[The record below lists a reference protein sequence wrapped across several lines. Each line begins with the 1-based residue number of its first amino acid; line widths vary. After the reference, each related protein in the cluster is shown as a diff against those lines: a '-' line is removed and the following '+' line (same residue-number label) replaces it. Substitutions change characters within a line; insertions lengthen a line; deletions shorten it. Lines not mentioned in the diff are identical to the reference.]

1 MNGAKLRNINIDLI
15 KVLAS
20 FSVIGVHFF
29 LNTGFYEEVISGPI
43 GFMAVTLR
51 TFFMMCVPLFI
62 ISTGYLMINKEPTK
76 EYFFKIWRVLVPY
89 FVCSCLCM
97 LWRICVFDQSYSPY
111 TFFRAIFDF
120 TACSYSWYVEMYI
133 GLYLLIPFINVVCSG
148 ISKQQ
153 YRWFLAVLLII
164 CSVPSLFNFNDKLFP
179 NWWAGALYP
188 VLYYVGGGYLRK
200 YGIPV
205 HPGKALMFYIF
216 ALLVFSAGNYALCM
230 LLDGGAFG
238 WPVYTGWGS
247 IENVTLSTLLF
258 IAIMGLKTGGL
269 NAHVRTIFVGLS
281 KLTLYAYLLSWIAD
295 KTIYPIMLD
304 HFRSF
309 NDLFP
314 IGMAVIPLNAAFAFI
329 AGYVVSRIV
338 DALIQWLGGACKRI
352 A

>member
-1 MNGAKLRNINIDLI
+1 MNGAKPRNINIDII

-29 LNTGFYEEVISGPI
+29 LNTGFYEEVISGPV
-43 GFMAVTLR
+43 GFAAVVLR
-51 TFFMMCVPLFI
+51 TCFMMCVPLFI

-76 EYFFKIWRVLVPY
+76 EYFFKIWHVLVPY

-97 LWRICVFDQSYSPY
+97 FWRIGVFNQGYSLY

-120 TACSYSWYVEMYI
+120 TASSYSWYVEMYI

-153 YRWFLAVLLII
+153 YRWFLVVLLII

-179 NWWAGALYP
+179 NWWADTLYP

-200 YGIPV
+200 YGIPTQ
-205 HPGKALMFYIF
+205 PGKALLFYIS
-216 ALLVFSAGNYALCM
+216 ALMIFSAGNFALCM

-247 IENVTLSTLLF
+247 FENVTLSTLLF
-258 IAIMGLKTGGL
+258 IGIMGLKTDGL
-269 NAHVRTIFVGLS
+269 SAHVRTIFVGLS
-281 KLTLYAYLLSWIAD
+281 KLTLHAYLLSWIAD
-295 KTIYPIMLD
+295 KTIYPIIRD
-304 HFRSF
+304 HFGSF

-314 IGMAVIPLNAAFAFI
+314 IGMLTIPLNAAFAFV
-329 AGYVVSRIV
+329 AGYVVSRVV
-338 DALIQWLGGACKRI
+338 DTLIQWFSRSGKRVV
-352 A
+352 